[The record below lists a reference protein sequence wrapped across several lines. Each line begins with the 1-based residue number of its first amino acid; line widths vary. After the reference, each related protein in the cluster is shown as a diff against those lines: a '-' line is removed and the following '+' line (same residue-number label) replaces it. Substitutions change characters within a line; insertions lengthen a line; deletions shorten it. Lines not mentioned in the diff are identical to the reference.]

1 MFIGSFLFGGK
12 FHSRQRAGMCMLSL
26 ISEDGNSIKLI
37 KQALAYRNKTVTLK
51 YFQYKWFDLV
61 EGGGGLGVILVL
73 VYKPV
78 C

>member
-12 FHSRQRAGMCMLSL
+12 FHSCQRAGMCMLSL

-51 YFQYKWFDLV
+51 YFQKQV
-61 EGGGGLGVILVL
+61 VRSCGGGGELGVILVL

-78 C
+78 F